1 MKARLTEFTFFTRI
15 EERQHMEF
23 SGSYV
28 AIVTPWT
35 KDLSGIDYGAL
46 KELIDW
52 HVASG
57 TSGIVPAGTTGE
69 SPTLSHK
76 EHKELVEKT
85 VALAG
90 GRIKIMA
97 GACSNSTAE
106 SITMAQDAKAAGA
119 DSILVIT
126 PYFNR
131 PTPEGQYRHFG
142 AIAEACDLPA
152 MIYNIPSR
160 TGTNSTPDIIVRV
173 HRAYPHMRGVKE
185 ASGSVDQSSQIL
197 AQSSMDVLSGD
208 DSMALP
214 VMAVGGKGVV
224 SVIANIA
231 PAETAELCRLALSGD
246 IVRARELHYRLMP
259 IMKSCF
265 VETNPAPVKT
275 ALEIMGK
282 CPSAM
287 RLPMVELRPESKK
300 TLEEALRKV
309 GLIG

>member
-1 MKARLTEFTFFTRI
+1 
-15 EERQHMEF
+15 MEF
-23 SGSYV
+23 SGSIV

-35 KDLSGIDYGAL
+35 KDLSAVDYGAL
-46 KELIDW
+46 KDLIDW
-52 HVASG
+52 HVESG
-57 TSGIVPAGTTGE
+57 TAGILPAGTTGE

-76 EHKELVEKT
+76 EHRELVEKT
-85 VALAG
+85 IALAA

-97 GACSNSTAE
+97 GCCSNSTGE
-106 SITMAQDAKAAGA
+106 SITLAKDAKAAGA

-126 PYFNR
+126 PYYNR
-131 PTPEGQYRHFG
+131 PTPEGQYRHFA

-160 TGTNSTPDIIVRV
+160 TGTNSTPDILVRV
-173 HRAYPHMRGVKE
+173 HKACPHMRGVKE
-185 ASGSVDQSSQIL
+185 ASGSIDQSSQIL

-224 SVIANIA
+224 SVIANIL
-231 PAETAELCRLALSGD
+231 PRETAELCRLALSGD
-246 IVRARELHYRLMP
+246 YAKARELHYKLMP
-259 IMKSCF
+259 VMKACF

-275 ALEIMGK
+275 AMEIMGK
-282 CPSAM
+282 CSAGM
-287 RLPMVELRPESKK
+287 RLPMVGLRPESAK

-309 GLIG
+309 GLAG